1 MISQL
6 RSGGMN
12 TVFQRVVSLAARN
25 TRGRLTNPNIAISA
39 SNATAAFSS
48 STSSTSSI
56 RYYIT
61 TSRNRTFS
69 SSSSSSITSDKDAN
83 FDSSSQLQDQLIE
96 NISTEGEW
104 AYCSRQFMAPLQV
117 PVRGSDILN
126 NPLYNKGTAFKSGE
140 RDRLRFRGLLPPRRT
155 NMRVQ
160 KDRILHAIRSED
172 SDIRKNIILEDL
184 HDRNETLYHRIL
196 VDHMEEM
203 APLIYTPTVGQACKE
218 YGIRFRRPRGM
229 YFTEDD
235 RGHMAAMVY
244 NWPHKDVHVICVT
257 DGSRILGLGDLGANG
272 MGIPIGKLSLY
283 CAAGGIAPHRV
294 LPVVIDAGTDNEE
307 LLQDD
312 FYLGVQKKRLRGA
325 EYYQLV
331 DEFMQAVRHRW
342 PNVLVQFE
350 DFSSDK
356 AQILLNHYRYD
367 HLCFND
373 DIQGTGATTL
383 AGVLGALRARGDN
396 VNDLGKQRI
405 VIAGAGSAGIG
416 VAQVL
421 MQAMIE
427 QGRTPQEARDCFYVV
442 DASGLLG
449 VGDHDKLSREQR
461 DFMRK
466 EDGGMPLDQV
476 VKKYQPTMLLGMTGV
491 GGLFKEEI
499 IRDMATNCE
508 KPIIFPLSNP
518 TIKAECTAEQAFEWT
533 NGKCIFASG
542 SPFAPVSMNSKTFYP
557 TQCNNMY
564 IFPGLGLGATLSGAK
579 CVSDKMLYVAAEALA
594 NFVSEKE
601 LQEGKVFPPL
611 SKIRDVSRS
620 VAVAVIEQAIK
631 EGQASKLNGDKIHD
645 LEAFVHKKMYD
656 PVYVPLVEK
665 REISI

>member
-1 MISQL
+1 MMASRLLSKAATHKNVPSSLSTL
-6 RSGGMN
+6 RH
-12 TVFQRVVSLAARN
+12 
-25 TRGRLTNPNIAISA
+25 
-39 SNATAAFSS
+39 FSS
-48 STSSTSSI
+48 S
-56 RYYIT
+56 
-61 TSRNRTFS
+61 
-69 SSSSSSITSDKDAN
+69 KD
-83 FDSSSQLQDQLIE
+83 SGLKEQLVEKID
-96 NISTEGEW
+96 TEGEW
-104 AYCSRQFMAPLQV
+104 AYCSKNFMAPLQV
-117 PVRGSDILN
+117 PVRGVDILT

-140 RDRLRFRGLLPPRRT
+140 RDRLRIRGLLPPRKA
-155 NMRVQ
+155 NMKTQ
-160 KDRILHAIRSED
+160 QERILKAIRQET
-172 SDIRKNIILEDL
+172 SDIRKNIILEDV

-218 YGIRFRRPRGM
+218 FGMRFRRPRGM
-229 YFTEDD
+229 YFTEED

-294 LPVVIDAGTDNEE
+294 LPVVIDVGTDNEE
-307 LLQDD
+307 LLEDD
-312 FYLGVQKKRLRGA
+312 FYLGVQKKRLKGA
-325 EYYQLV
+325 KYYQLV
-331 DEFMQAVRHRW
+331 DEFMQAVRHRY

-356 AQILLNHYRYD
+356 AQILLNHYRHN

-383 AGVLGALRARGDN
+383 AGVLGALRAKGEE
-396 VNDLGKQRI
+396 VHDLGKQRI

-427 QGRTPQEARDCFYVV
+427 QGRTPEEAKDCFFVV
-442 DASGLLG
+442 DATGLLG
-449 VGDHDKLSREQR
+449 VENNDSLSQEQGEFTR
-461 DFMRK
+461 T
-466 EDGGMPLDQV
+466 EDGGMPLDEV
-476 VKKYQPTMLLGMTGV
+476 VKKYKPTMLLGMTGV
-491 GGLFKEEI
+491 GGLFTEEI

-508 KPIIFPLSNP
+508 RPVLFPLSNP

-542 SPFAPVSMNSKTFYP
+542 SPFDPVSMDGKTFYP

-564 IFPGLGLGATLSGAK
+564 IFPGLGLGASLCGAER
-579 CVSDKMLYVAAEALA
+579 VSDKMLYVAAEALA
-594 NFVSEKE
+594 NFVTDEDLE
-601 LQEGKVFPPL
+601 VGKVFPPL
-611 SKIRDVSRS
+611 NQIRDVSRR
-620 VAVAVIEQAIK
+620 VAVAVIQQALK
-631 EGQASKLNGDKIHD
+631 EGQASKLNGKDIDD
-645 LEAFVHKKMYD
+645 LETFVEKKMYD

-665 REISI
+665 KEITI